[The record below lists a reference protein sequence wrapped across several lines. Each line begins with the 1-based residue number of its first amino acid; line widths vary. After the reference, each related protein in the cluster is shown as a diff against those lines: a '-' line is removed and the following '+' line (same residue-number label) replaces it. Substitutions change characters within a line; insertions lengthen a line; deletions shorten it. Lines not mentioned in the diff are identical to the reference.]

1 MNLYHITRRRDWE
14 RSIENGV
21 YTGDTLEGEGF
32 IHCSTREQVLRVANA
47 YYRRQDGLILLE
59 IDPARLVP
67 EVRWEAS
74 PEGEL
79 FPHLYGPLNRE
90 AVRRVFDFPPSEDG
104 IFHFP
109 A

>member
-14 RSIENGV
+14 RSIESGE
-21 YTGDTLEGEGF
+21 YTGDAFEDEGF
-32 IHCSTREQVLRVANA
+32 IHCSTGEQVVRVANVF
-47 YYRRQDGLILLE
+47 YRNQDGLILLE

-90 AVRRVFDFPPSEDG
+90 AVRKVFDFPPASDG
-104 IFHFP
+104 MFLFP